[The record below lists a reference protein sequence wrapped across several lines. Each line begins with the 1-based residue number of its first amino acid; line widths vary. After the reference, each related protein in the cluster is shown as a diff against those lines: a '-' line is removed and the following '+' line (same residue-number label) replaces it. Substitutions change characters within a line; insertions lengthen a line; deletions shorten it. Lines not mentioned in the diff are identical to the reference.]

1 MLLPRLVAPRARR
14 PPHGRWRRRG
24 PRLASLPV
32 ARVARPPAVR
42 FDARSLR
49 TASRF
54 LNRCRAPASSRN
66 TDLTS
71 HTRRFRLQQPRSC
84 LPTRT
89 AYIAPVVRR
98 RAQPMSACR
107 VGPSRRAAESHP
119 QPQAREPPDRCLK
132 NKFDLHY
139 YPHTSRVTRSQPHT
153 GAKESSTRLP
163 GG

>member
-49 TASRF
+49 TASSF

-89 AYIAPVVRR
+89 AYIAPVVPPCATDVRL
-98 RAQPMSACR
+98 QG
-107 VGPSRRAAESHP
+107 GPFTSGGAAESHP

-139 YPHTSRVTRSQPHT
+139 YAHTSRVTRSQPHT
-153 GAKESSTRLP
+153 AAKESSRLP